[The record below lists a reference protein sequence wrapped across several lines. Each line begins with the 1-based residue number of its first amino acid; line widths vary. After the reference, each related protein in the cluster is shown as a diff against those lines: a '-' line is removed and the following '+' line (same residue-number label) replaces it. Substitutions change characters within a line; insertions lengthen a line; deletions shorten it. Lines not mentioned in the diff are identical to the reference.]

1 MWDGVDRRT
10 QDRDL
15 WAAIDP
21 IEHRVTQIGER
32 QRMTDEELFV
42 LRQHCYEELF
52 VLRQHCWECRLRR
65 RPDLAVFLWALALG
79 ALAALVAALA

>member
-42 LRQHCYEELF
+42 LRQHC
-52 VLRQHCWECRLRR
+52 WECRLRR

>member
-42 LRQHCYEELF
+42 LRQHCM
-52 VLRQHCWECRLRR
+52 ECQPRR
-65 RPDLAVFLWALALG
+65 RPDLAVILWALALG
-79 ALAALVAALA
+79 VLAVLVAALA